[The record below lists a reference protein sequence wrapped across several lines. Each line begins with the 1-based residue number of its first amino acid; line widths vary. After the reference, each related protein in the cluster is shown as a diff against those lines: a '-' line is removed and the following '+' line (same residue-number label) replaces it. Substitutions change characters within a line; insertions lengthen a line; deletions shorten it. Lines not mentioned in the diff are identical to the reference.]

1 MAAAKRIHVQ
11 QINRAQ
17 QSDAF
22 ALRVALSD
30 LLNLTADQRQ
40 VALADFVEIDPALAR
55 CLGLEINYSL
65 L

>member
-1 MAAAKRIHVQ
+1 MAAAQRIIVQ
-11 QINRAQ
+11 QIKRAQ

-30 LLNLTADQRQ
+30 LLTLTPDQRQ
-40 VALADFVEIDPALAR
+40 EALADFVEIDPALAR
-55 CLGLEINYSL
+55 CLGLEINHSL